1 MSNEVFYS
9 MKSFEELS
17 AVAGTVGLISAII
30 SLVVFVAL
38 VILMIASWW
47 NVFDKMGE
55 KGWKCLIPFYGRYTL
70 FACVWEAKIYFIS
83 LALSV
88 VSFVMS
94 VYGVVLLTWQMFSYA
109 MESFGAMMGAD
120 LTAIAA
126 FLPSEGGV
134 GVLLFAALFS
144 LVSFVVNMI
153 LNWRLVK
160 CFGFGIGFFLGIT
173 FFPMIF
179 VPILAFGNAYFDY
192 Y

>member
-1 MSNEVFYS
+1 
-9 MKSFEELS
+9 
-17 AVAGTVGLISAII
+17 
-30 SLVVFVAL
+30 
-38 VILMIASWW
+38 
-47 NVFDKMGE
+47 
-55 KGWKCLIPFYGRYTL
+55 
-70 FACVWEAKIYFIS
+70 
-83 LALSV
+83 
-88 VSFVMS
+88 
-94 VYGVVLLTWQMFSYA
+94 
-109 MESFGAMMGAD
+109 MMGVD

-179 VPILAFGNAYFDY
+179 VPVLASGNAYFDY